1 MRSRDR
7 MPVCASTARSSL
19 RLRDSFACAGVQ
31 EEDVV
36 GAYLREVEHL
46 RDGAGDGVEEA
57 LPKALPG
64 EPVVFSE
71 VDDGTLVGV
80 GVVHEILLCPWR
92 DDK

>member
-1 MRSRDR
+1 
-7 MPVCASTARSSL
+7 
-19 RLRDSFACAGVQ
+19 
-31 EEDVV
+31 
-36 GAYLREVEHL
+36 
-46 RDGAGDGVEEA
+46 